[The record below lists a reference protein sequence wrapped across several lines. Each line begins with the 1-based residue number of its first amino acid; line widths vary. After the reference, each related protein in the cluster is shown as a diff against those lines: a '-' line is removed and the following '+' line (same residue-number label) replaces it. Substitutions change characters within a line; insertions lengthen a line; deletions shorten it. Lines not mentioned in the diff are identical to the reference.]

1 MRARHPAAVA
11 AGLTEKHVAHLADPE
26 ATDLSAREQAAVR
39 FAYQF
44 ATDHESITAEQVEAL
59 SDHFSYQEIVE
70 LGMLCAQFVG
80 FGRLVKVLGMEM
92 GMTCPLPT
100 PPILGSS
107 MRPRSSPAR
116 V

>member
-1 MRARHPAAVA
+1 MQARHPAAVA
-11 AGLTEKHVAHLADPE
+11 AGLTEDHIAHLADPE
-26 ATDLSAREQAAVR
+26 LTDLSPREQTAVR

-44 ATDHESITAEQVEAL
+44 ATDHESISPAQVVAL

-92 GMTCPLPT
+92 GMTCPLPAPVLAT
-100 PPILGSS
+100 TAASGG
-107 MRPRSSPAR
+107 
-116 V
+116 

>member
-11 AGLTEKHVAHLADPE
+11 AGLTEHHVAHLADPE
-26 ATDLSAREQAAVR
+26 VTDLSPREQAAVR

-44 ATDHESITAEQVEAL
+44 ATDHESISPEQVMAL
-59 SDHFSYQEIVE
+59 TDHFSYQEIVE

-92 GMTCPLPT
+92 GMTCPLPA
-100 PPILGSS
+100 PVASG
-107 MRPRSSPAR
+107 

>member
-11 AGLTEKHVAHLADPE
+11 AGLTEAHIAHLQDPE
-26 ATDLSAREQAAVR
+26 NTDLSPREQAAVR

-44 ATDHESITAEQVEAL
+44 ATDHQSITAEQVDDL
-59 SDHFSYQEIVE
+59 RRHFSDAEIAE

-92 GMTCPLPT
+92 GMTCPLPN
-100 PPILGSS
+100 
-107 MRPRSSPAR
+107 R
-116 V
+116 

>member
-11 AGLTEKHVAHLADPE
+11 AGLTEAHVAHLADPE
-26 ATDLSAREQAAVR
+26 HTDLSEREQAAVR

-44 ATDHESITAEQVEAL
+44 ATDHTTITPEQVLAL
-59 SDHFSYQEIVE
+59 REHFTDEEIVE

-92 GMTCPLPT
+92 GMTCPLPAASSVGEPT
-100 PPILGSS
+100 PVAP
-107 MRPRSSPAR
+107 
-116 V
+116 

>member
-1 MRARHPAAVA
+1 MQARHPAAVA
-11 AGLTEKHVAHLADPE
+11 AGLTEDHVAHLAEPE
-26 ATDLSAREQAAVR
+26 VTDLSLREQAAVR

-44 ATDHESITAEQVEAL
+44 ATDHESISPEQVLAL

-92 GMTCPLPT
+92 GMTCPLPAAVVAAASA
-100 PPILGSS
+100 G
-107 MRPRSSPAR
+107 
-116 V
+116 